1 MSHIIKFTPTN
12 TSETFTLDIKTY
24 AMSSNN
30 LHSHILLSEYNT
42 TDGSPPDIGLIN
54 LFTSYIVHDVRFFNT
69 GYISYLYYISATIEL
84 SLPMYSAS
92 DYLKKI
98 ELKLLEVAGKYDLLI
113 TGNKKLAFSYNEK
126 MKDIEKKIC
135 RDIETARMEFN
146 KEMANSHALICE
158 LEDTVTGLN
167 ARIAKQSLATEERV
181 KKIET
186 LVTANETLTAK
197 LSGECGICLTDCPTV
212 PVECCANKCCVS
224 CFIKSTSKHI
234 FKCPYCRRETS

>member
-12 TSETFTLDIKTY
+12 TSDTFTLDIKTY
-24 AMSSNN
+24 AINRAS

-54 LFTSYIVHDVRFFNT
+54 LFTSHIVHDVRFFDT

-98 ELKLLEVAGKYDLLI
+98 EVKLLEVACKYDLLVA
-113 TGNKKLAFSYNEK
+113 GNKKIAISYNEK
-126 MKDIEKKIC
+126 MKGIEKKMC
-135 RDIETARMEFN
+135 RDIETTRMEFN
-146 KEMANSHALICE
+146 KEMADSHALICK

-181 KKIET
+181 KKISDLT
-186 LVTANETLTAK
+186 LANETLTAK
-197 LSGECGICLTDCPTV
+197 LSGECGVCLTNCFTV

-224 CFIKSTSKHI
+224 CFIKSTSKYI